1 MGIPLEK
8 IDELRRRT
16 NCSYEEAKIL
26 LEKHNG
32 DIVEAIVEFERNN
45 RSNSGRRN
53 NNGHSSFGARL
64 KNLIK
69 KGFKTKFIIE
79 KAGETIIYIPVNLLI
94 IGLLIFHWFLVAL
107 LVIAFVLGY
116 RFKFR
121 RENGENV
128 DVNNV
133 INSFVNKVRETTGST
148 EQQNNS
154 YNYTNNQDTKKDNDN
169 DSDKEYNEITIE

>member
-1 MGIPLEK
+1 MGISLEK

-45 RSNSGRRN
+45 RSNSGRRYN
-53 NNGHSSFGARL
+53 NYNSSFGTKL

-79 KAGETIIYIPVNLLI
+79 KAGETIINIPVNFLI
-94 IGLLIFHWFLVAL
+94 IGLLVFNWFLVAL

-116 RFKFR
+116 RFRFR
-121 RENGENV
+121 KETGENV
-128 DVNNV
+128 DVNKI
-133 INSFVNKVRETTGST
+133 INNFANKVKEATGST
-148 EQQNNS
+148 EQQNS
-154 YNYTNNQDTKKDNDN
+154 YNYTNNQDSKKNNDN
-169 DSDKEYNEITIE
+169 NSDKGYNEITIE

>member
-1 MGIPLEK
+1 MSIPLEK

-45 RSNSGRRN
+45 RSNSSRKY
-53 NNGHSSFGARL
+53 NNGHLSFGARL

-79 KAGETIIYIPVNLLI
+79 KAGETIINIPVNILI
-94 IGLLIFHWFLVAL
+94 IGLLILHWFLVAL

-116 RFKFR
+116 RFRFR
-121 RENGENV
+121 TETGESI
-128 DVNNV
+128 DVNKI
-133 INSFVNKVRETTGST
+133 INSFANKVREATGST
-148 EQQNNS
+148 EQQNN
-154 YNYTNNQDTKKDNDN
+154 YNYANNQNPKKDNDN
-169 DSDKEYNEITIE
+169 DSDKGYNEITIE